1 MTAPPSPPAPPSAVA
16 RAVPILE
23 AALSELGVEP
33 SPALVG
39 SLAAL
44 AALLESWSARIHLTG
59 HKTLEAMVQGLI
71 VEALAVERAMP
82 SELASI
88 VDVGS
93 GAGFPGLPV
102 ALLRPSCR
110 VTLLEPR
117 ERRHHFQKAAIRDLA
132 VGNVRALRGRSGT
145 APATPYAGA
154 IAQAL
159 ADPGVALGWLRDW
172 VEVGGYAML
181 ALSDPWREFTVSP
194 DFEPIAPIRYQVP
207 LTGKRRALWLA
218 RRIR

>member
-1 MTAPPSPPAPPSAVA
+1 
-16 RAVPILE
+16 
-23 AALSELGVEP
+23 VE
-33 SPALVG
+33 
-39 SLAAL
+39 
-44 AALLESWSARIHLTG
+44 
-59 HKTLEAMVQGLI
+59 
-71 VEALAVERAMP
+71 
-82 SELASI
+82 
-88 VDVGS
+88 
-93 GAGFPGLPV
+93 
-102 ALLRPSCR
+102 
-110 VTLLEPR
+110 
-117 ERRHHFQKAAIRDLA
+117 
-132 VGNVRALRGRSGT
+132 NVRALRGRSGT

-172 VEVGGYAML
+172 VVVGGYAML